1 MRHFIHL
8 AYQGTKYRGW
18 QRQAK
23 ERSVQATIEDQLS
36 KMLKTKTIIH
46 GCGRTDAGVHASQ
59 YFVHANIP
67 EDLDYDPVE
76 RLNHILPDDIAIY
89 EMIPMEDQFCNAQ
102 TDAIARS
109 YEYYMHF
116 DKIPQLKDTSTYF
129 KVSDLDIN
137 AMQTAVNI
145 ISNTTDF
152 RSLCKGPDIY
162 KHTRC
167 NIQSTA
173 IEVSYDGRRI
183 LFSITANRFLRAMIR
198 NIVARL
204 INIGTRELSLEQ
216 FEEIVSNQKEF
227 EFPFHK
233 QAPPTGLYLSKVV
246 YPYLEREVRIG
257 I

>member
-23 ERSVQATIEDQLS
+23 EQTVQATIEDQLS

-67 EDLDYDPVE
+67 TDLDYDPVE

-89 EMIPMEDQFCNAQ
+89 EIIAMEDQYCNAQ

-116 DKIPQLKDTSTYF
+116 DKIPQIKDNSTYF
-129 KVSDLDIN
+129 KVNNLNIP
-137 AMQTAVNI
+137 AMEKGVNI
-145 ISNTTDF
+145 IADTVDF

-167 NIQSTA
+167 NVQAASLKVA
-173 IEVSYDGRRI
+173 SDGRSMV
-183 LFSITANRFLRAMIR
+183 FSITANRFLRAMIR

-204 INIGTRELSLEQ
+204 IDIGKGELSLEK
-216 FEEIVSNQKEF
+216 FKDVVSNQKEF

-246 YPYLEREVRIG
+246 YPYLERDVRKY
-257 I
+257 

>member
-1 MRHFIHL
+1 MRQFIHL

-23 ERSVQATIEDQLS
+23 ERSVQATIEDLLS

-67 EDLDYDPVE
+67 DDLDYDAVE

-89 EMIPMEDQFCNAQ
+89 DIIPMEDPYCNAQ

-129 KVSDLDIN
+129 KVSNLDVD
-137 AMQTAVNI
+137 AMQEAIKVLQ
-145 ISNTTDF
+145 NTVDF

-167 NIQSTA
+167 NVQAVSL
-173 IEVSYDGRRI
+173 EVTHEGRRM

-204 INIGTRELSLEQ
+204 IDIGKGELTLVDFTEV
-216 FEEIVSNQKEF
+216 VSNQKDF
-227 EFPFHK
+227 DFPFHK
-233 QAPPTGLYLSKVV
+233 QAPPTGLYLSKVI
-246 YPYLEREVRIG
+246 YPYLERDVVK
-257 I
+257 

>member
-8 AYQGTKYRGW
+8 SYQGTKYRGW
-18 QRQAK
+18 QRQAN
-23 ERSVQATIEDQLS
+23 ERSVQATIEDLLS

-67 EDLDYDPVE
+67 ENLDYDPVE
-76 RLNHILPDDIAIY
+76 RLNHILPNDIAIY
-89 EMIPMEDQFCNAQ
+89 EIIPMEDQYCNAQ

-109 YEYYMHF
+109 YEYYLHF

-129 KVSDLDIN
+129 KVSDLDVK
-137 AMQTAVNI
+137 AMQAAVKI
-145 ISNTTDF
+145 LQNTSDF

-167 NIQSTA
+167 NIQS
-173 IEVSYDGRRI
+173 VSLRVTHDGRRM

-204 INIGTRELSLEQ
+204 IDIGKGDLSLDD
-216 FEEIVSNQKEF
+216 FTDVVSNQKEF

-233 QAPPTGLYLSKVV
+233 QAPPTGLYLSKVM
-246 YPYLEREVRIG
+246 YPYLERDVVG
-257 I
+257 

>member
-1 MRHFIHL
+1 MRQFIHL

-18 QRQAK
+18 QRQLE
-23 ERSVQATIEDQLS
+23 ERSVQATIEDLLS
-36 KMLKTKTIIH
+36 KMLKTTTIIH

-67 EDLDYDPVE
+67 EDLDYNPVK
-76 RLNHILPDDIAIY
+76 RLNHMLPDDISIY
-89 EMIPMEDQFCNAQ
+89 EIIPMDDPHCNAQ

-109 YEYYMHF
+109 YDYYMHF

-129 KVSDLDIN
+129 KVSDLDVD
-137 AMQTAVNI
+137 AMQAAVKI
-145 ISNTTDF
+145 LKKTVDF

-167 NIQSTA
+167 NVQS
-173 IEVSYDGRRI
+173 VSLAVTHDGHRM

-204 INIGTRELSLEQ
+204 IDIGKGDLSLID
-216 FEEIVSNQKEF
+216 FVDVVSNQKAF

-233 QAPPTGLYLSKVV
+233 QAPPTGLYLSKVI
-246 YPYLEREVRIG
+246 YPYLERDVIG
-257 I
+257 

>member
-23 ERSVQATIEDQLS
+23 ELSVQATIEDQLS

-59 YFVHANIP
+59 YFVHAELPSN
-67 EDLDYDPVE
+67 LDYDPIE

-89 EMIPMEDQFCNAQ
+89 EIIPMEDPYSNAQ

-116 DKIPQLKDTSTYF
+116 DKIPQLKDNSTYF
-129 KVSDLDIN
+129 KVKELNIE
-137 AMQTAVNI
+137 AMQKAVSI

-167 NIQSTA
+167 NVQAASLKVT
-173 IEVSYDGRRI
+173 DNGRKMI
-183 LFSITANRFLRAMIR
+183 FSITANRFLRAMIR

-204 INIGTRELSLEQ
+204 IDIGKGELSIDT
-216 FEEIVSNQKEF
+216 FRNIVSHQKEF

-246 YPYLEREVRIG
+246 YPYLERDVRK
-257 I
+257 

>member
-23 ERSVQATIEDQLS
+23 ERSVQATIEDLLS

-59 YFVHANIP
+59 YFVHADIP
-67 EDLDYDPVE
+67 IDLDYDPVE

-89 EMIPMEDQFCNAQ
+89 EIIALENPFCNAQ

-109 YEYYMHF
+109 YEYFMHF
-116 DKIPQLKDTSTYF
+116 NKVPQLKDTSTYF
-129 KVSDLDIN
+129 KVSHLNIS
-137 AMQTAVNI
+137 AMQDAINI
-145 ISNTTDF
+145 LCNTTDF
-152 RSLCKGPDIY
+152 RSLCKGPDVY

-167 NIQSTA
+167 NIKAMSL
-173 IEVSYDGRRI
+173 EVTHGGSRM

-204 INIGTRELSLEQ
+204 IDIGKGELSIMD
-216 FEEIVSNQKEF
+216 FEKVVSNQREF

-246 YPYLEREVRIG
+246 YPYLERKVIL
-257 I
+257 

>member
-67 EDLDYDPVE
+67 TDLDYDPIE
-76 RLNHILPDDIAIY
+76 RLNYILPDDIAIY
-89 EMIPMEDQFCNAQ
+89 EIIPMDDPHCNAQ

-116 DKIPQLKDTSTYF
+116 DKIPQLKDNSTYF
-129 KVSDLDIN
+129 KVKELN
-137 AMQTAVNI
+137 VEAMQKAVTLI
-145 ISNTTDF
+145 ANTKDF

-167 NIQSTA
+167 NVQATSLEITH
-173 IEVSYDGRRI
+173 DGRRMV
-183 LFSITANRFLRAMIR
+183 FSITANRFLRAMIR

-204 INIGTRELSLEQ
+204 IDIGKGALTLEA
-216 FEEIVSNQKEF
+216 FEEIVSHQKEF

-233 QAPPTGLYLSKVV
+233 QAPPTGLYLSKVI
-246 YPYLEREVRIG
+246 YPYLERDVRK
-257 I
+257 

>member
-18 QRQAK
+18 QRQAN
-23 ERSVQATIEDQLS
+23 ERSVQATIEDLLS

-46 GCGRTDAGVHASQ
+46 GCGRTDAGVNASQ
-59 YFVHANIP
+59 YFVHADIP
-67 EDLDYDPVE
+67 EDLDYDPVK
-76 RLNHILPDDIAIY
+76 RLNHMLPDDIAIY
-89 EMIPMEDQFCNAQ
+89 EIIPIHDPHCNAQ

-116 DKIPQLKDTSTYF
+116 HKIPQLKDTSTYF
-129 KVSDLDIN
+129 KVSNLDVE
-137 AMQTAVNI
+137 AMQSAVI
-145 ISNTTDF
+145 ILQNTKDF
-152 RSLCKGPDIY
+152 RSLCKSPDIY

-167 NIQSTA
+167 NVQS
-173 IEVSYDGRRI
+173 VSLEETHDGNRM

-204 INIGTRELSLEQ
+204 INIGKGELSLNE
-216 FEEIVSNQKEF
+216 FTEIIRNQKEF

-233 QAPPTGLYLSKVV
+233 QAPPTGLYLSKII
-246 YPYLEREVRIG
+246 YPYLERDVIG
-257 I
+257 

>member
-18 QRQAK
+18 QRQLK

-36 KMLKTKTIIH
+36 KMLKTKTLIH

-59 YFVHANIP
+59 YFVHADLP
-67 EDLDYDPVE
+67 ENLDYDVVE

-89 EMIPMEDQFCNAQ
+89 EVIPLKDPYCNAQ
-102 TDAIARS
+102 TDANARS

-116 DKIPQLKDTSTYF
+116 EKLPHLKDTSTYF
-129 KVSDLDIN
+129 KVKELDVE
-137 AMQTAVNI
+137 AMQSAIKVLSKTR
-145 ISNTTDF
+145 DF

-167 NIQSTA
+167 NVQAVSL
-173 IEVSYDGRRI
+173 EVTHDGKRM

-204 INIGTRELSLEQ
+204 IDIGKGELSLEK
-216 FEEIVSNQKEF
+216 FVDVISNQKEF
-227 EFPFHK
+227 EFPLHK
-233 QAPPTGLYLSKVV
+233 QAPPTGLYLSKVI
-246 YPYLEREVRIG
+246 YPYLEREVIR
-257 I
+257 